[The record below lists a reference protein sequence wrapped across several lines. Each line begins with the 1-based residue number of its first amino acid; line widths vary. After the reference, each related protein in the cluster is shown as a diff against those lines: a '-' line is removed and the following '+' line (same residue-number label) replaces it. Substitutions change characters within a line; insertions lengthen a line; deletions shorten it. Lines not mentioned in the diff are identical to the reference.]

1 MASISSMGIGSGLD
15 VEGIISKLMAVEQV
29 PLTKLD
35 TKEASYQTKISA
47 LGSLKSAVSSLN
59 GALASLVPSGSQT
72 AITKYS
78 SYKASVGNSSAA
90 SATAGTSAVA
100 GSYSLEVL
108 QLATT
113 HRVSTIARAHELT
126 SAQFGSE
133 ADAIDQG
140 TLEIT
145 VNGTTTQITVDDGN
159 DTLGELALSI
169 NNADAGVTAAIED
182 DEFGF
187 KVLVLTSN
195 TGGSAG
201 EMSVSGIAGFTYD
214 PETQTG
220 DLTQTQAAEGGYT
233 SANASIAEGTLEI
246 TVGDGTKRTV
256 TIDSSNNTLA
266 GLRDAINDAGV
277 GVTAALSTVSE
288 NDVRLVITSNTMG
301 SGGKITMSG
310 LAGFSFDAATGTGD
324 LSQASADG
332 GEAAQGSKIKLN
344 GVTINKDSNT
354 IGDVVQGVSLS
365 LTGVTTS
372 ATTLTVTQ
380 DKSSALSSV
389 LTTLVG
395 AYNELN
401 TTVHNLGD
409 YNDETETGGILLGNS
424 TLRTVAFSIKSM
436 FQSAVSGT
444 TGSDYKYLSNLGLEF
459 QKDGSIVFDSGKLI
473 TATNADFEAVASM
486 VATFGSQAKTLTDGM
501 LSDEGTITAA
511 TDGLQASIDALDD
524 QRERLR
530 ERLEKIEAR
539 YVAQFSA
546 LDSLIAQM
554 NSTSTYLTQQLANLP
569 SVSKKSS

>member
-1 MASISSMGIGSGLD
+1 MASISSLGIGSGLD
-15 VEGIISKLMAVEQV
+15 IEGIITKLMTVETV

-59 GALASLVPSGSQT
+59 SALASLVTTSGQT
-72 AITKYS
+72 AVNKFS

-90 SATAGTSAVA
+90 SATASSSAVA

-108 QLATT
+108 QLATA

-126 SAQFGSE
+126 SASFASE
-133 ADAIDQG
+133 TDPVDQG
-140 TLEIT
+140 TLDIT
-145 VNGTTTQITVDDGN
+145 VNGTTTQITVDDSN

-169 NNADAGVTAAIED
+169 NNADAGVTAAVED
-182 DEFGF
+182 DGSGG

-195 TGGSAG
+195 TGGTAG
-201 EMSVSGIAGFTYD
+201 EMTLSGIAGFTYD
-214 PETQTG
+214 PGTATG

-246 TVGDGTKRTV
+246 TVGDGTKRTI

-266 GLRDAINDAGV
+266 GLRDAINDEGV
-277 GVTAALSTVSE
+277 GVTATLTTVSE
-288 NDVRLVITSNTMG
+288 HDVRLVLTSNTMG
-301 SGGKITMSG
+301 SSGKITMSG
-310 LAGFSFDAATGTGD
+310 LAGFSFDPTTGSGD

-344 GVTINKDSNT
+344 GVTVTKESNT
-354 IGDVVQGVSLS
+354 ISDVVQGVTLS

-380 DKSSALSSV
+380 DKSTALTAA
-389 LTTLVG
+389 LTKVVD

-401 TTVHNLGD
+401 TAVHDLGD
-409 YNDETETGGILLGNS
+409 YNAETKAGGILLGNS
-424 TLRTVAFSIKSM
+424 TLRTVSSSIKNL

-459 QKDGSIVFDSGKLI
+459 QKDGSIVFSSGKLT
-473 TATNADFEAVASM
+473 TATTADFEAVASM
-486 VATFGSQAKTLTDGM
+486 VATFGTQAKTLTDGM
-501 LSDEGTITAA
+501 LSSEGTITAA
-511 TDGLQASIDALDD
+511 TDGLQASIDAIDE
-524 QRERLR
+524 QRTRL
-530 ERLEKIEAR
+530 EDRLEKIEAR
-539 YVAQFSA
+539 YRKQFSS
-546 LDSLIAQM
+546 LDTLISQM
-554 NSTSTYLTQQLANLP
+554 NSTSSYLTQQLANLP
-569 SVSKKSS
+569 SASKKSS